1 MKLLMYYG
9 YANRANTYILGPPE
23 GGNAIMIDPG
33 SFEVPLLN
41 LIEDNNYYIDSII
54 ITHSHSSHSKGVS
67 TTLKVYNSTVYAA
80 LGKLENIKTHMVSD
94 KEKFIISGFNV
105 DFFEIPGHS
114 TDSLVFKIDN
124 LLFTGDIFTSGY
136 LGTPINSFAHN
147 NMQNEIQTR
156 LLSLDGETIVL
167 PGHGPPSTI
176 QAEREINENI
186 FNSLEIMK

>member
-9 YANRANTYILGPPE
+9 YANRANTYIIGPPD
-23 GGNAIMIDPG
+23 GGKAIMIDPG
-33 SFEVPLLN
+33 RFEVPLLN
-41 LIEDNNYYIDSII
+41 LIEGNNYYIDSII
-54 ITHSHSSHSKGVS
+54 LTHSHSSHSKGVS
-67 TTLKVYNSTVYAA
+67 TTLKVYNSKVYAA
-80 LGKLENIKTHMVSD
+80 LGKVENVMTQMVSD
-94 KEKFIISGFNV
+94 KERYNISGFDV

-136 LGTPINSFAHN
+136 LGTPINSFAHT
-147 NMQNEIQTR
+147 NMQNEIQRR

-176 QAEREINENI
+176 QAEREINENLY
-186 FNSLEIMK
+186 NPLDTVR